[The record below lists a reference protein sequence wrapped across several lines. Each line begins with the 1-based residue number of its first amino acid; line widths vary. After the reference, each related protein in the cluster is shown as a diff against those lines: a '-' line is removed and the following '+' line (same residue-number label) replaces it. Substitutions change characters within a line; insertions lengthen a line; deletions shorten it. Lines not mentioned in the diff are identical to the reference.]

1 MTLSSFAET
10 IRHGV
15 RAAYHA
21 VDETILS
28 DIRANRLRLTG
39 LRGESQILA
48 IGSVLVVVIGIVLM
62 FFSPF
67 IRQWFPLYT
76 YPSDDYVNGVLIPL
90 PSIALIG
97 ITICL
102 AWTLILYASTAM
114 ARWIRIALTVVHG
127 SLMLIWLIPLNGI
140 NSTSTLICVLSL
152 LVVCVATLRAQRDES
167 PIRWIII
174 FCAEALMLT
183 VSHGEYVTLLNQ
195 SGINML
201 LAGIALMMQEQSF
214 LVVPMMLYVGINM
227 TRAAINFGAW
237 SRIATMDATSI
248 QVGVSVIFLLA
259 LRFLQVPNMRPPS
272 NAEFAVACIY
282 IGIMAIGAGVIYRAR
297 STPMTVGVDETLA
310 RYAPWLALLSILPV
324 LLFTLLNFTVGGAN
338 MMTGA
343 TNATIIGWWN
353 ALTQQSITV
362 TYTIDLLITL
372 GVAIVAW
379 RMWRAHHVI
388 IALYFAIIAAMRSL
402 LLILDRFIHQ
412 PLRLNVADTI
422 LFLICIGVLLWKMR
436 EASTR
441 ALRLR
446 QLLSIT
452 VISFFMQQLDF
463 LNNPLS
469 PFFSYAG
476 IFFVGF
482 GFLWDTLVGAGWVN
496 DSSPGFPRHARLFG
510 YLGYTLLTITLVMWA
525 GFSLNPDLLALMSGK
540 NAVEGVFSYGFPAVH
555 LLYLIIV
562 ITPDNAFPTPQP
574 ADTEVHDILAEQT
587 TH

>member
-1 MTLSSFAET
+1 MTPSSFAET

-48 IGSVLVVVIGIVLM
+48 IGSVVVVIIGIVLM
-62 FFSPF
+62 VLSPF

-76 YPSDDYVNGVLIPL
+76 YPSDDYVNGILIPL

-114 ARWIRIALTVVHG
+114 ARWIRIMLTVVHG
-127 SLMLIWLIPLNGI
+127 SLMSIWLIPLSGV
-140 NSTSTLICVLSL
+140 NSTSTLICVLAL
-152 LVVCVATLRAQRDES
+152 LVVCVATLRAKRDES
-167 PIRWIII
+167 PLRWIII

-183 VSHGEYVTLLNQ
+183 VSHAEYVTLLNQ

-237 SRIATMDATSI
+237 GRIATMDATGI
-248 QVGVSVIFLLA
+248 QVGVSVALLLA
-259 LRFLQVPNMRPPS
+259 LRFLQVPNLRPPS
-272 NAEFAVACIY
+272 SAEIAVACIY
-282 IGIMAIGAGVIYRAR
+282 LGILATVAVVIYRVRA
-297 STPMTVGVDETLA
+297 TPMTIGVDETLV

-324 LLFTLLNFTVGGAN
+324 LFFTLINFTVGGAN

-343 TNATIIGWWN
+343 TNATVIGWWN
-353 ALTQQSITV
+353 ALTQQSTV
-362 TYTIDLLITL
+362 VTSTLDFLMTI
-372 GVAIVAW
+372 GVAVVAW
-379 RMWRAHHVI
+379 RMWHAHHAIV
-388 IALYFAIIAAMRSL
+388 ALYFAIITAMRIL
-402 LLILDRFIHQ
+402 LLMLDLFIHQ
-412 PLRLNVADTI
+412 PLRLNVADTL
-422 LFLICIGVLLWKMR
+422 LFLICIGLLLWKTR
-436 EASTR
+436 EAATR
-441 ALRLR
+441 VLRLR

-469 PFFSYAG
+469 PFFAYAG

-496 DSSPGFPRHARLFG
+496 NSSPGFPRHARLFG

-562 ITPDNAFPTPQP
+562 IVPDNAFPTALH
-574 ADTEVHDILAEQT
+574 ADPEVRDILAEQSSQ
-587 TH
+587 